1 MCGMWRRHKVVASAG
16 MAACLTMVVTSA
28 SSGPILSTAAAIGAM
43 SMWPMRRRMQLVR
56 WAAVVGGYVA
66 LDFVMQAPAYYLIGR
81 IDLTGSSTGWHRARL
96 IESAF
101 RHLNEWWLG
110 GTDHTRHWMATG
122 VVWSADHTDITN
134 HYLHMGVI
142 GGLPLMILFI
152 LVIAQAFRLIGKEL
166 RADSAAAGSAQFF
179 LWTVGRDTIY
189 ACCHLHI
196 SVVF

>member
-1 MCGMWRRHKVVASAG
+1 
-16 MAACLTMVVTSA
+16 MV
-28 SSGPILSTAAAIGAM
+28 
-43 SMWPMRRRMQLVR
+43 
-56 WAAVVGGYVA
+56 

-166 RADSAAAGSAQFF
+166 RANSAAPGSSQFF
-179 LWTVGRDTIY
+179 LWTVGATLFTH
-189 ACCHLHI
+189 AVTFI
-196 SVVF
+196 SVSYFDQSLVFTVLVPRRHWVSRVASSGRCGFTVTEANREGMKAHVRGVHEPVARPAL